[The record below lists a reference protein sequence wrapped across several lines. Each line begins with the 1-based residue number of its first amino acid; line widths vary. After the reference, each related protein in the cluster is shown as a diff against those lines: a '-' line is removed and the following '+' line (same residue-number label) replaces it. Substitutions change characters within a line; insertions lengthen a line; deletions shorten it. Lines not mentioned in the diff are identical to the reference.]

1 MSQTSKIKK
10 PSDMKVLIVYP
21 NLPLMLIPSI
31 AVALFTSIF
40 KRQGYQVDLFETTYY
55 MSEEATNTKAR
66 VERLQARRFD
76 IVQELDVVIKN
87 DMLGDFRRKV
97 EDFQPDLLVM
107 STVEDTFLQGV
118 RMLGAIED
126 LNIPHIVGGVF
137 PTNAKDRCFDFP
149 EVKMIG
155 IGEGERTVLA
165 VSEAIREGR
174 STRDIPNVWCRNNDG
189 TIHKNALG
197 DLVDINDVRPDFSLF
212 DEKRFYRPMGG
223 RLFKMM
229 PVETYRGCPYSC
241 TYCNSPA
248 MTTLTRD
255 NELGSFLRRKSMATL
270 RDEFAYYI
278 EAFKPEFFY
287 VMDDSFLARPKK
299 EIYEFCDMYEE
310 FKLPFWFNTRA
321 ENCTAEL
328 LARLKEVGC
337 YRMAASAETGN
348 EDYRENVLR
357 RKIKNEKLLQHFDYI
372 ADSGIAFSVDI
383 MFGLP
388 GETREMAMES
398 IELIREI
405 RGYDALTV
413 SVFTPYHGTVL
424 RQVAIN
430 NNWLDPKEICS
441 GATTKSL
448 LNMPPPYLG
457 PEEIVELTTVA
468 PLYCYFPKSEW
479 ETLRRAE
486 KNDEEG
492 LRIRTEYAETYNREF
507 FGENQDARQSK
518 VLVGGSGCRSNRRD
532 SFHISTRPLDIGDL
546 EKLMISGA

>member
-1 MSQTSKIKK
+1 MSDQTNVKK
-10 PSDMKVLIVYP
+10 PSEMKVLIVYP

-40 KRQGYQVDLFETTYY
+40 KKQGYQVDLFETTYY
-55 MSEEATNTKAR
+55 MSDEATNTKAR
-66 VERLQARRFD
+66 MERLQARRFD
-76 IVQELDVVIKN
+76 IVEELDVVIKN

-97 EDFQPDLLVM
+97 EEFQPDLLVM

-118 RMLGAIED
+118 RMLRAVAG
-126 LNIPHIVGGVF
+126 LNVPHIVGGVF
-137 PTNAKDRCFDFP
+137 PTNAKERCFDFP
-149 EVKMIG
+149 EINMIG
-155 IGEGERTVLA
+155 IGEGEKTVLA
-165 VSEAIREGR
+165 VAEAIREGR
-174 STRDIPNVWCRNNDG
+174 STRDIPSVWCRDDG
-189 TIHKNALG
+189 GSIHKNQMAE
-197 DLVDINDVRPDFSLF
+197 LVNINDVRPDFSLF

-248 MTTLTRD
+248 MTSLTRE
-255 NELGSFLRRKSMATL
+255 NELGNFLRRKTMTTM
-270 RDEFAYYI
+270 RDEFAHYI
-278 EAFKPEFFY
+278 DEFQPEFFY
-287 VMDDSFLARPKK
+287 IMDDSFLARPKK

-321 ENCTAEL
+321 ENCTPEL
-328 LARLKEVGC
+328 LTRLKEVGC

-348 EDYRENVLR
+348 EDYRESVLR
-357 RKIKNEKLLQHFDYI
+357 RKIKNDKLLKHFDYI

-388 GETREMAMES
+388 GETRELAMES
-398 IELIREI
+398 IEVIREI
-405 RGYDALTV
+405 RGFDALTV

-430 NNWLDPKEICS
+430 NGWLDPKEICS
-441 GATTKSL
+441 GATTQSL
-448 LNMPPPYLG
+448 LNMPKPYLG

-468 PLYCYFPKSEW
+468 PLYCYFPESEW

-486 KNDEEG
+486 TNDDEG
-492 LRIRTEYAETYNREF
+492 ISIRNKYAEIYNREF
-507 FGENQDARQSK
+507 FGENQDTGNNKAM
-518 VLVGGSGCRSNRRD
+518 VGGSGCRSNPRD
-532 SFHISTRPLDIGDL
+532 SFHVASRPLDKSDL